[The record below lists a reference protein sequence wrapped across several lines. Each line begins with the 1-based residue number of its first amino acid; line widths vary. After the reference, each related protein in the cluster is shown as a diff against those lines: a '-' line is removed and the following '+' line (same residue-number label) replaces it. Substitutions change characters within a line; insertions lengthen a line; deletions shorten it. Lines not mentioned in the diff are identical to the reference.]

1 VRFDC
6 GVDDDGSSMFRFH
19 HPHRHTRMWGGPSL
33 LLLGLLF
40 RLGCGARVARAQQD
54 LPDGALLHEDGVLLG
69 GPHTWWAEGRDLP
82 RKIPLPAVADARMLS
97 EVGRHGEDSGPGDL
111 THGAYAH
118 EEDRVSEFT
127 GRRAVRA
134 LADEGDTGGRGGGE
148 GNETMEDP
156 SNNESSIDARGNS
169 TNNNDSV
176 TSDGIDCTFREALP
190 LKHGFYSLKHVV
202 NPMDGTIAV
211 EFTFNE
217 EGWVAFGTSPTGK
230 MIGGEVVIAKPS
242 EPVSSTNPGKYAMSG
257 KRLDAVTL
265 MDAQTLTNA
274 SWTQANGQT
283 ILRYTKRLKEE
294 GELEIFPDGSNTFIF
309 AAGVSN
315 DFADHGLRF
324 GKVTLSSLEKCIVPG
339 HNVSSTQGSNA
350 AGSDTVDSS
359 SAANLWALH
368 GILMGVAWAVLV
380 PIGVGCSLVR
390 SILPV
395 RLVWF
400 QLHKIANVAAF
411 LLQTAAFGMA
421 VYMTSQDNDGH
432 FQGTHKS
439 VGLAVYLVSFVQVL
453 SGFFRPQLRS
463 RPGPPVKFCEVSD
476 DEVDDNYADR
486 GDHLATDEGPPNSS
500 ATRREEVQV
509 GQRVAGPEGRGSD
522 ECYAGVGVEDDDL
535 QELPGPREI
544 SEKSVSRL
552 AFEFGHRFGGFA
564 LVGLAWYNC
573 STGIDEMVAHYG
585 PSYDMLFVLW
595 GVVWS
600 LCGLIVLLYVYQ
612 RCCWK
617 GASRPTTGLLK
628 RGGDM
633 S

>member
-1 VRFDC
+1 
-6 GVDDDGSSMFRFH
+6 
-19 HPHRHTRMWGGPSL
+19 MWGGPSL

-54 LPDGALLHEDGVLLG
+54 LPDGALLHEDGVLVG
-69 GPHTWWAEGRDLP
+69 GPQHTWWADLP

-97 EVGRHGEDSGPGDL
+97 EVGRHGEDGGPADL

-134 LADEGDTGGRGGGE
+134 LANEGTAGGGGGGE
-148 GNETMEDP
+148 GNETIQDP
-156 SNNESSIDARGNS
+156 SNSESSIDDRGNS
-169 TNNNDSV
+169 TNDNNDTV
-176 TSDGIDCTFREALP
+176 TRDGIDCTFQVELP
-190 LKHGFYSLKHVV
+190 LKHGFYSLKHMV
-202 NPMDGTIAV
+202 NPMAGTITV
-211 EFTFNE
+211 EFTFKE

-230 MIGGEVVIAKPS
+230 MIGGEVVVAKPS

-283 ILRYTKRLKEE
+283 ILRYTKLLKEE

-324 GKVTLSSLEKCIVPG
+324 GKVTLTSLEKCVVPG
-339 HNVSSTQGSNA
+339 HSGDVSQGSNA
-350 AGSDTVDSS
+350 VGSDSVDSPL
-359 SAANLWALH
+359 AANLWALH
-368 GILMGVAWAVLV
+368 GILMGVAWAVLM
-380 PIGVGCSLVR
+380 PIGVGCSLLR
-390 SILPV
+390 SLLPV

-400 QLHKIANVAAF
+400 QLHRIANTAAF
-411 LLQTAAFGMA
+411 LLQTAAFGVA

-432 FQGTHKS
+432 FQGTHKI
-439 VGLAVYLVSFVQVL
+439 VGLAVYLASFAQVL
-453 SGFFRPQLRS
+453 SGFLRPQLRS
-463 RPGPPVKFCEVSD
+463 GQGPRVKLCEVSD
-476 DEVDDNYADR
+476 DEVDDNDADR
-486 GDHLATDEGPPNSS
+486 GDQLATQEGTLNNS
-500 ATRREEVQV
+500 AARLKKVEFGHRAA
-509 GQRVAGPEGRGSD
+509 RPEGRGCN

-535 QELPGPREI
+535 QELPAPREI
-544 SEKSVSRL
+544 PEKSVSRL

-564 LVGLAWYNC
+564 IVGLAWYNC

-585 PSYDMLFVLW
+585 PSYDMLSVLW
-595 GVVWS
+595 GVVGS

-612 RCCWK
+612 RCCWN
-617 GASRPTTGLLK
+617 GASRQTNAMVWL
-628 RGGDM
+628 GGDI